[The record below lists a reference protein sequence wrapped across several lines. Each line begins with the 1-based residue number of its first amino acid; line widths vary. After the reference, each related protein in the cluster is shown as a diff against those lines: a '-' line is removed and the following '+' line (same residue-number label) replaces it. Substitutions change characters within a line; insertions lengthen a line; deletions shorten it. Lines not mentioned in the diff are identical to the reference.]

1 MLFTSWEFLAF
12 IALLLLAY
20 YLLPRRW
27 QPGLLLAASY
37 VFYFIAG
44 PRYLIFIAA
53 TTLTV
58 WGAGVMMA
66 RSLSA
71 QKAYLDAHKEE
82 LDGEAKKAYKGEQ
95 KVRRRRWLTATLLC
109 NLGILAAVK
118 YLGFFTGNLSALLGL
133 FGAGPLSLPDL
144 ILPMGISFYTFQSI
158 GYLVD
163 VYRGTVPAQ
172 KSLWRFALFVSFFP
186 QLVQGPISRYADLAP
201 GLYGEH
207 AFRWETVRRGLWRV
221 LWGFFKK
228 MVVADRLA
236 TAVIAL
242 AVPGG
247 ARGGYA
253 ALLLILYTVQLYAD
267 FTGGIDITIG
277 VAESLGIGVKE
288 NFNRPYCAVSLKDYW
303 RRWHIS
309 MCTWFRDYLFYPI
322 STSGWMRALTRS
334 LRGKLGDRAG
344 KRIPLYI
351 SSFIVWFSTGL
362 WHGANWNFVA
372 WGLCNWAVLM
382 ISEEL
387 EPLYARF
394 HRRFSFADKKGW
406 QGVQILRTFLLVAFM
421 NLFDCFSTLSD
432 TFRTA
437 FSVFVPGDWAGLS
450 GEGIRALGL
459 SGADWVLAAAGVT
472 LMFAVS
478 LLGIRGS
485 LRDRLANKPY
495 VLRFALC
502 YGLVLAVLIFG
513 AYGMGYDAGQF
524 IYNRF

>member
-1 MLFTSWEFLAF
+1 MLFTSLEFLCF
-12 IALLLLAY
+12 VALLLAAY

-27 QPGLLLAASY
+27 QPALLLIASY
-37 VFYFIAG
+37 VFYGLAD

-58 WGAGVMMA
+58 WGAGRMMD
-66 RSLSA
+66 RSFSA
-71 QKAYLDAHKEE
+71 QKAYLEARKGE
-82 LDGEAKKAYKGEQ
+82 LDAEAKKAYKADQ
-95 KVRRRRWLTATLLC
+95 KKRRRRWLTAALLC
-109 NLGILAAVK
+109 NLIILAAVK
-118 YLGFFTGNLSALLGL
+118 YLGFFTGNLNALLGW
-133 FGAGPLSLPDL
+133 FGAGPLTLPDL

-172 KSLWRFALFVSFFP
+172 RSLWRFALFVSFFP

-201 GLYGEH
+201 GLLGEH
-207 AFRWETVRRGLWRV
+207 PFRWEALRRGGWRV

-236 TAVIAL
+236 TAVLAL

-247 ARGGYA
+247 ARGANA
-253 ALLLILYTVQLYAD
+253 AALLILYTVQLYAD

-277 VAESLGIGVKE
+277 VAEMLGIPVKE
-288 NFNRPYCAVSLKDYW
+288 NFDRPFCAVSLKDYW
-303 RRWHIS
+303 RRWHIT
-309 MCTWFRDYLFYPI
+309 MCTWFRDYLFYPV
-322 STSGWMRALTRS
+322 STSGWMRKLTKGVK
-334 LRGKLGDRAG
+334 GKWGDKAG
-344 KRIPLYI
+344 KRIPVYL
-351 SSFIVWFSTGL
+351 SSFIVWFATGL
-362 WHGANWNFVA
+362 WHGANWNFVV

-387 EPLYARF
+387 EPLYGKFHARF
-394 HRRFSFADKKGW
+394 GFAGGKVWHGFM
-406 QGVQILRTFLLVAFM
+406 ILRTFLLVAFM

-437 FSVFVPGDWAGLS
+437 LSVFVPGDWT
-450 GEGIRALGL
+450 GIRDLGL
-459 SGADWVLAAAGVT
+459 SAADWILAALGTA

-485 LRDRLANKPY
+485 LRDRLGKRPY
-495 VLRFALC
+495 VLRFALF
-502 YGLVLAVLIFG
+502 YGLVLAVLLFG